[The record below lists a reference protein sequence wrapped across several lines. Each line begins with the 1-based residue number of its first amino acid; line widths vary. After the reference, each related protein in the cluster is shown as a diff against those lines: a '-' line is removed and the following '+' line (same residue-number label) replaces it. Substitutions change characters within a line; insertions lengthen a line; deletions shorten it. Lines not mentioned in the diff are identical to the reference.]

1 MVDTSRR
8 IVCSPLPASM
18 IGIVMLFMQGCGS
31 LSSSPEAL
39 TVRRT
44 QMHMGTLVTITAV
57 APTESVALAASTE
70 GFLEIRRLEA
80 LLSTWI
86 GSSELSAVNAAAG
99 KAPVRVSPDTLS
111 VVKLALQVAK
121 MTGGAF
127 NIAIG
132 PAVDL
137 WNVTEKQ
144 NIPAAEELQLVR
156 NRIEL
161 EAVHVDDVKH
171 TIFLER
177 AGMRIDVGGIAKGYA
192 ADRVVMRMKEAGAT
206 GGIVALSGDI
216 KAFGRLPKGEKFTVG
231 IQHPR
236 KPGEILLVIDLDNEA
251 ISTAGDY
258 ERYFERDGVRYHHIL
273 DPATLQPAR
282 ECQSVSIIAKEGVW
296 ADGLDTGVF
305 VLGPEHG
312 MRLIEKLRD
321 VHAIIVDR
329 EGRVHVS
336 AALRNRIR
344 PSLGEKEEVHE

>member
-1 MVDTSRR
+1 MVGRTLDRIRR
-8 IVCSPLPASM
+8 TAPISALGLVL
-18 IGIVMLFMQGCGS
+18 LFTQACAN
-31 LSSSPEAL
+31 LSGQPEFL
-39 TVRRT
+39 TITRT

-57 APTESVALAASTE
+57 APTESAALAASTE

-86 GSSELSAVNAAAG
+86 SSSELSAVNAAAG
-99 KAPVRVSPDTLS
+99 KAAVHVSQDTLS
-111 VVKLALQVAK
+111 VVKLALRVAEV
-121 MTGGAF
+121 TDGAF

-144 NIPAAEELQLVR
+144 SIPTTEELQLVR
-156 NRIEL
+156 NQIAL
-161 EAVHVDDVKH
+161 EAVHIDDAKQ
-171 TIFLER
+171 TIFLDR

-192 ADRVVMRMKEAGAT
+192 ADQAVLSMKKAGAT
-206 GGIVALSGDI
+206 AGIVALSGDI
-216 KAFGRLPKGEKFTVG
+216 KAFGRLPEGKRFPIG

-236 KPGEILLVIDLDNEA
+236 KRGEILLMLDLENEA

-273 DPATLQPAR
+273 DPSTLQPAR
-282 ECQSVSIIAKEGVW
+282 ECQSVSIIAKEGGW

-305 VLGPEHG
+305 VLGPARG
-312 MRLIEKLRD
+312 MHLIEKLGD

-329 EGRVHVS
+329 EGKVHVS
-336 AALRNRIR
+336 SGLKQRIR
-344 PSLGEKEEVHE
+344 FPAGEEKEKPR